1 MSQHQTAEENH
12 YVKVTSK
19 YSLKCGQVK
28 MFANDGNDTNCI
40 YDKINSRLN
49 LWNAYCHAVKSLC
62 HQSCYT
68 KRKD

>member
-28 MFANDGNDTNCI
+28 MFANDGNNI
-40 YDKINSRLN
+40 KLH
-49 LWNAYCHAVKSLC
+49 L
-62 HQSCYT
+62 
-68 KRKD
+68 